1 MMSLPIVPSVVGR
14 AVAVSSFI
22 FFMAAASS
30 WYGLNPKVRMTRPGR
45 KLNEPRFD
53 VVRPHIE
60 IALHALVVWAGFLF
74 VLLVAVPLAA
84 DLVQLE
90 RGEKLAKFTGR
101 IIRRTSGFGGLLL
114 GERSVQFV
122 RGGESYYLFYC
133 WRASLHA
140 GQTYEFTV
148 LPRSRMIL
156 DFHAPGT

>member
-1 MMSLPIVPSVVGR
+1 
-14 AVAVSSFI
+14 
-22 FFMAAASS
+22 
-30 WYGLNPKVRMTRPGR
+30 MTRPGR
-45 KLNEPRFD
+45 KLNESRFD
-53 VVRPHIE
+53 VVRPYIE

-90 RGEKLAKFTGR
+90 RG
-101 IIRRTSGFGGLLL
+101 GGLLL